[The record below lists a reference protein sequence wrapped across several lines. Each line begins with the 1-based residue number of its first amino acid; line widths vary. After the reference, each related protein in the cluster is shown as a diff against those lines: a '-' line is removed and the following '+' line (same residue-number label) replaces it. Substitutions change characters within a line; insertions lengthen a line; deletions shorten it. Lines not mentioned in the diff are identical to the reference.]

1 MSSSTARRAMPL
13 VAAALLLI
21 GSLGTAGTASATLT
35 YDPAMPNRRTA
46 SSRSTRTASA
56 RVTSRM

>member
-35 YDPAMPNRRTA
+35 YDPAMPMILHN
-46 SSRSTRTASA
+46 
-56 RVTSRM
+56 VTPEDL